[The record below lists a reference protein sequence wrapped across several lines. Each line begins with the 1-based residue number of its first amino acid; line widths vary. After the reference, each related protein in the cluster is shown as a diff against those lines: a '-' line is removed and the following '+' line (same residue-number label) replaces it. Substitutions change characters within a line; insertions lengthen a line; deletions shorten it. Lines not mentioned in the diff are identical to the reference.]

1 MAIYK
6 YDNNRYHSFI
16 NTLIK
21 EGRNR
26 MSGLEKKFATKSKIV
41 NYIINREST
50 SKVEISKELNLS
62 MPTVLSNVK
71 DLLEKGIII
80 ETGEYESTGGRK
92 AKSIGINP
100 SYRYAMGI
108 VITANH
114 LGMVLVNLKYEIVK
128 SERIRLKFVSDMSY
142 CSQVADFATKFL
154 DHMNDAEQK
163 EKLLGVG
170 ISIPGIIN
178 QEQKLVIKS
187 HALKLENYSL
197 SFLEQAFSVPVYFSN
212 DANAAMMA
220 EDMNIYQNAIYLS
233 LNQTLGG
240 AFCIGGNLFSGENQ
254 KAGEFGHMIL
264 VPQGRKC
271 YCGKSGC
278 ADAYCAAGAL
288 VGESK
293 DSVEQFMQL
302 LQNNDEKAEKK
313 ESYTIRM
320 MITVLNLVYLVFCFT
335 QIKVLFTEQNIKYS
349 EFARKG
355 FFQLMIVSL
364 INIVMILKANNKN
377 LRETEKQEKYKKTM
391 CIVMVIF
398 TLVIIISAFARM
410 TLYQQNYGYTR
421 LRVLV
426 DLTLIT
432 EIILLIPT
440 VIYILEN
447 KINLIKTYFVIIV
460 TMYCIVN
467 FVNIDKFIVKN
478 NINRYKETGN
488 IDLNYLIEMN
498 NTDLVE
504 QLLEL
509 DNTEFK
515 YSEKLYS
522 QSNIDKQLIKEK
534 IERQKKMLDE
544 YLTNLKKNLNET
556 YTVAEFNLPKMRAK
570 SILNNRK

>member
-1 MAIYK
+1 
-6 YDNNRYHSFI
+6 
-16 NTLIK
+16 
-21 EGRNR
+21 

-80 ETGEYESTGGRK
+80 ENGEYESTGGRK

-142 CSQVADFATKFL
+142 CSQVADFAAKFL

-197 SFLEQAFSVPVYFSN
+197 SFLEQAFSVSVYFAN

-220 EDMNIYQNAIYLS
+220 EDMNTYQNAIYLS

-240 AFCIGGNLFSGENQ
+240 AFCIRGNLFSGENQ

-288 VGESK
+288 VGE
-293 DSVEQFMQL
+293 
-302 LQNNDEKAEKK
+302 
-313 ESYTIRM
+313 
-320 MITVLNLVYLVFCFT
+320 
-335 QIKVLFTEQNIKYS
+335 
-349 EFARKG
+349 
-355 FFQLMIVSL
+355 
-364 INIVMILKANNKN
+364 
-377 LRETEKQEKYKKTM
+377 
-391 CIVMVIF
+391 
-398 TLVIIISAFARM
+398 
-410 TLYQQNYGYTR
+410 
-421 LRVLV
+421 
-426 DLTLIT
+426 
-432 EIILLIPT
+432 
-440 VIYILEN
+440 
-447 KINLIKTYFVIIV
+447 
-460 TMYCIVN
+460 
-467 FVNIDKFIVKN
+467 
-478 NINRYKETGN
+478 
-488 IDLNYLIEMN
+488 
-498 NTDLVE
+498 
-504 QLLEL
+504 
-509 DNTEFK
+509 
-515 YSEKLYS
+515 
-522 QSNIDKQLIKEK
+522 
-534 IERQKKMLDE
+534 
-544 YLTNLKKNLNET
+544 
-556 YTVAEFNLPKMRAK
+556 
-570 SILNNRK
+570 